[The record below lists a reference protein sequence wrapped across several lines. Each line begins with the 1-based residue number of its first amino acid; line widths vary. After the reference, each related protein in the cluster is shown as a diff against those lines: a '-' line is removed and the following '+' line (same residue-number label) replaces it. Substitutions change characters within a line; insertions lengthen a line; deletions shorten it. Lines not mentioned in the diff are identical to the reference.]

1 MRRNVRS
8 KEGLEIESVWISVIG
23 SHEAKKKIGKKKQ
36 KVKQDKQHR
45 HNSEGGTVYV
55 AIYCN

>member
-1 MRRNVRS
+1 MSDRRRALRS
-8 KEGLEIESVWISVIG
+8 EVFGSLSLE
-23 SHEAKKKIGKKKQ
+23 AMKQKKKIEKKKQ

>member
-1 MRRNVRS
+1 MSDRRKALRS
-8 KEGLEIESVWISVIG
+8 EVFGSLSLE
-23 SHEAKKKIGKKKQ
+23 AMKQKKIEKKKQ

>member
-1 MRRNVRS
+1 MSDRRKALRS
-8 KEGLEIESVWISVIG
+8 EVFGSLSLE
-23 SHEAKKKIGKKKQ
+23 AMKQKKIGKKKQ
-36 KVKQDKQHR
+36 KVNQDKQHR